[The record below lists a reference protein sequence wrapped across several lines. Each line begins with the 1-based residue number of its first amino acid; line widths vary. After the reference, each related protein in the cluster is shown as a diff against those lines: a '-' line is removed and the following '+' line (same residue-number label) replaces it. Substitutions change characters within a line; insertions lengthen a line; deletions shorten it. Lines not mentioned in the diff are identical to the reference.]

1 LYDLFKKEYKIMPAK
16 SKAQRRF
23 FALALQYK
31 KGELKSSEVSDDVKE
46 LSKLPVKTLEDF
58 VKTDEKEIPNK
69 IGENESGTVN
79 LNPNM
84 NVQSMGNATL
94 PGNPGSANSF
104 SSQKTGSGDLL
115 EPIKKKKKKK
125 KKSKLLS
132 FDKFLNILQG

>member
-1 LYDLFKKEYKIMPAK
+1 MPAQ

-31 KGELKSSEVSDDVKE
+31 RGEIKASEVSDEVKE
-46 LSKLPVKTLEDF
+46 LSKLPEKTLKDF
-58 VKTDEKEIPNK
+58 AETSEKNLPST
-69 IGENESGTVN
+69 IGENEMNTAN

-84 NVQSMGNATL
+84 NVQSMGNVTL

-104 SSQKTGSGDLL
+104 ANQKVGSGDLA

-125 KKSKLLS
+125 KKKRLLS
-132 FDKFLNILQG
+132 FDKFLNIIQG

>member
-1 LYDLFKKEYKIMPAK
+1 MPAQ

-31 KGELKSSEVSDDVKE
+31 KGELKSSEVSDEVKE
-46 LSKLPVKTLEDF
+46 LSKLPEDKLRDY
-58 VKTDEKEIPNK
+58 VETDEKKLPNK
-69 IGENESGTVN
+69 IGENEAGTVN

-115 EPIKKKKKKK
+115 EPKKKKKKK
-125 KKSKLLS
+125 KKRARLVS
-132 FDKFLNILQG
+132 FDKFLNILEG